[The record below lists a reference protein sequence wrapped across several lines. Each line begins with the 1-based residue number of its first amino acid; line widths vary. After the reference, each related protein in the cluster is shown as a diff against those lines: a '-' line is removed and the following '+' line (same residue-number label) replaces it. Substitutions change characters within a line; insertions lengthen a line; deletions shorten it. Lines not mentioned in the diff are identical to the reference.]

1 MKKVFVLD
9 TNVLLHDPKSI
20 FSFEDNDVVIPIVVI
35 EELDKF
41 KKGIDEIGR
50 NARQVSRILDEF
62 RQQGKLSV
70 GVKLPGG
77 GSLRVEL
84 NHQSPECLPS
94 ELPTS
99 KADNRILATALNLK
113 KDDLP

>member
-41 KKGIDEIGR
+41 KKGVDEVGR
-50 NARQVSRILDEF
+50 NARQVSRILDEY
-62 RQQGKLSV
+62 RQKGKLSQ
-70 GVKLPGG
+70 GVQLDGG
-77 GSLRVEL
+77 GCLRVEL
-84 NHQSPECLPS
+84 NPQSPDR
-94 ELPTS
+94 LPTALIAT
-99 KADNRILATALNLK
+99 KADNRILATAL
-113 KDDLP
+113 